1 MRFLT
6 GGESHGAAL
15 LAIVEGVPA
24 RLPLEASYINAQLA
38 RRQRGFGR
46 GGRMAIE
53 RDTVKILSGVRG
65 AWTLGSPISLLVKN
79 LDWPNWEK
87 IMAVE
92 GPVLA
97 EKVTKPRPGHADLS
111 GAIKYGHRDV
121 RNVLERASA
130 RETAMRTAVGAV
142 ARRLLEEL
150 GVSLYSHVVNIGGV
164 RVEKVDWDRVE
175 DSPLRCGDS
184 RAEERMMKA
193 IEDAGVRGDS
203 LGGVFEV
210 RVKGLPPG
218 LGSYA
223 HWDRRLD
230 GRLAQAVVSI
240 PGVKG
245 VEIGEAFSMA
255 DLPGSQVHDPI
266 CWESDRGFFRASNR
280 AGGLEGGMSN
290 GEEIVVRGAMK
301 PIPTLGI
308 PLASVDIETKEPFP
322 SHKERSDVCAV
333 PAAGVVAEAMVAWV
347 VAQAVMEKMGGDT
360 MEELKERW
368 ERYEG
373 WVRSF

>member
-24 RLPLEASYINAQLA
+24 HLSLGSAYINAQLA
-38 RRQRGFGR
+38 RRQKGFGR

-53 RDTVKILSGVRG
+53 QDSVEILSGVRAG
-65 AWTLGSPISLLVKN
+65 LTLGSPISLLIKN
-79 LDWPNWEK
+79 LDWLNWEK
-87 IMAVE
+87 VMAVE
-92 GPVLA
+92 GPILG

-111 GAIKYGHRDV
+111 GAIKYGHRDM

-130 RETAMRTAVGAV
+130 RETAIRTAVGAV

-150 GVSLYSHVVNIGGV
+150 GVHMYSHVVSIGGI
-164 RVEKVDWDRVE
+164 RVERVDWDRVE
-175 DSPLRCGDS
+175 DSPLRCGDPH
-184 RAEERMMKA
+184 AEERMMEA
-193 IEDAGVRGDS
+193 IEKARAQGDS

-218 LGSYA
+218 LGSYV

-230 GRLAQAVVSI
+230 GQLAQAVISI

-245 VEIGEAFSMA
+245 VEIGEAFSLA
-255 DLPGSQVHDPI
+255 DFPGSQVHDPI
-266 CWESDRGFFRASNR
+266 CWKDIRGFYRASNR

-301 PIPTLGI
+301 PIPTLGM
-308 PLASVDIETKEPFP
+308 PLASVDIETKESLP

-333 PAAGVVAEAMVAWV
+333 PAAGVVAEAMVAWAL
-347 VAQAVMEKMGGDT
+347 AQAVMERMGGDT

-368 ERYEG
+368 ERYKE

>member
-24 RLPLEASYINAQLA
+24 HLPLEATYINVQLA
-38 RRQRGFGR
+38 RRQKGFGR

-53 RDTVKILSGVRG
+53 QDSVEILSGVRAG
-65 AWTLGSPISLLVKN
+65 LTLGSPISLLIKN
-79 LDWPNWEK
+79 LDWPNWK
-87 IMAVE
+87 KVMAVE
-92 GPVLA
+92 GPISG

-111 GAIKYGHRDV
+111 GAIKYGHRDM

-130 RETAMRTAVGAV
+130 RETAIRTAVGAV

-150 GVSLYSHVVNIGGV
+150 GVHIRSHVVSIGSIK
-164 RVEKVDWDRVE
+164 VESVDWDRVE
-175 DSPLRCGDS
+175 DSPLRCGDPQ
-184 RAEERMMKA
+184 AEKRMIEA
-193 IEDAGVRGDS
+193 IEKAKAQGDS

-218 LGSYA
+218 LGSYVQ
-223 HWDRRLD
+223 WDRRLD
-230 GRLAQAVVSI
+230 GQLAQAVLSI

-245 VEIGEAFSMA
+245 VEIGEAFSLA
-255 DLPGSQVHDPI
+255 ELPGSQVHDPI
-266 CWESDRGFFRASNR
+266 YWKAGEGFYRASNR
-280 AGGLEGGMSN
+280 AGGIEGGMSN

-301 PIPTLGI
+301 PIPTLGM
-308 PLASVDIETKEPFP
+308 PLASVDIETKEAFP

-333 PAAGVVAEAMVAWV
+333 PAAGVVAEAMVAWTLG
-347 VAQAVMEKMGGDT
+347 QAVMEKMGGDT

-368 ERYEG
+368 ERYKER
-373 WVRSF
+373 VRHF

>member
-24 RLPLEASYINAQLA
+24 HLSLGSAYINAQLA
-38 RRQRGFGR
+38 RRQKGFGR

-53 RDTVKILSGVRG
+53 QDSVEILSGVRAG
-65 AWTLGSPISLLVKN
+65 LTLGSPISLLIKN

-87 IMAVE
+87 VMAVE
-92 GPVLA
+92 GPISG
-97 EKVTKPRPGHADLS
+97 EKVNKPRPGHADLS
-111 GAIKYGHRDV
+111 GAIKYGHRDM

-130 RETAMRTAVGAV
+130 RETALRTAVGAV

-150 GVSLYSHVVNIGGV
+150 GVHMYSHVVSIGGI
-164 RVEKVDWDRVE
+164 RVERVDWDRVE
-175 DSPLRCGDS
+175 DSPLRCGDPH
-184 RAEERMMKA
+184 AEERMMEA
-193 IEDAGVRGDS
+193 IEKAKAQGDS

-218 LGSYA
+218 LGSYV

-230 GRLAQAVVSI
+230 GQLAQAVISI

-245 VEIGEAFSMA
+245 VEIGEAFSLA

-266 CWESDRGFFRASNR
+266 CWEDIGGFYRASNR
-280 AGGLEGGMSN
+280 AGGVEGGMSN

-301 PIPTLGI
+301 PIPTLGM
-308 PLASVDIETKEPFP
+308 PLASVDIETKEAFP

-333 PAAGVVAEAMVAWV
+333 PAAGVVAEAMVAWILG
-347 VAQAVMEKMGGDT
+347 QAVMEKMGGDT
-360 MEELKERW
+360 MKELKERW
-368 ERYEG
+368 ERYKER
-373 WVRSF
+373 VRYF

>member
-15 LAIVEGVPA
+15 LVIVEGVPA
-24 RLPLEASYINAQLA
+24 HLSLGSAYINAQLA
-38 RRQRGFGR
+38 RRQKGFGR

-53 RDTVKILSGVRG
+53 QDSVEILSGVRG
-65 AWTLGSPISLLVKN
+65 GRTLGSPISLLVKN
-79 LDWPNWEK
+79 LDWPSWEEV
-87 IMAVE
+87 MAVE
-92 GPVLA
+92 GPILG

-111 GAIKYGHRDV
+111 GAIKYGHRDM

-130 RETAMRTAVGAV
+130 RETAIRTAVGAV

-150 GVSLYSHVVNIGGV
+150 GVHMYSHVVSIGGI
-164 RVEKVDWDRVE
+164 RVERVDWDRVE
-175 DSPLRCGDS
+175 DSPLRCGDPH
-184 RAEERMMKA
+184 AEERMMEA
-193 IEDAGVRGDS
+193 IEKARVQGNS

-218 LGSYA
+218 LGSYV

-230 GRLAQAVVSI
+230 GQLAQAVISI

-245 VEIGEAFSMA
+245 VEIGEAFSLA
-255 DLPGSQVHDPI
+255 DFPGSQVHDPI
-266 CWESDRGFFRASNR
+266 YWKDIKGFYRASNR

-301 PIPTLGI
+301 PIPTLGM
-308 PLASVDIETKEPFP
+308 PLASVDIETKEALS

-333 PAAGVVAEAMVAWV
+333 PAAGVVAEAMVAWAL
-347 VAQAVMEKMGGDT
+347 AQAVMERMGGDT

-368 ERYEG
+368 ERYKE

>member
-15 LAIVEGVPA
+15 LAIAEGVPA
-24 RLPLEASYINAQLA
+24 HLSLGSAYINAHLA
-38 RRQRGFGR
+38 RRQKGFGR

-53 RDTVKILSGVRG
+53 QDSVEILSGVRG
-65 AWTLGSPISLLVKN
+65 GRTLGSPISLLIKN
-79 LDWPNWEK
+79 LDWPNWEEV
-87 IMAVE
+87 MAVE
-92 GPVLA
+92 GPILG

-111 GAIKYGHRDV
+111 GAIKYGHRDM
-121 RNVLERASA
+121 RSVLERASA
-130 RETAMRTAVGAV
+130 RETAIRTAVGAV

-150 GVSLYSHVVNIGGV
+150 GVHLRSHVVSIGGI
-164 RVEKVDWDRVE
+164 RVERVDWDRVE
-175 DSPLRCGDS
+175 DSPLRCGDPH
-184 RAEERMMKA
+184 AEERMMEA
-193 IEDAGVRGDS
+193 IEKARVQGNS

-218 LGSYA
+218 LGSYV

-230 GRLAQAVVSI
+230 GQLTQAVISI

-255 DLPGSQVHDPI
+255 DSPGSQVHDPI
-266 CWESDRGFFRASNR
+266 CWEGDRGFFRASNR

-301 PIPTLGI
+301 PIPTLGV
-308 PLASVDIETKEPFP
+308 PLASVDIETKKPFP

-333 PAAGVVAEAMVAWV
+333 PAAGVVAEAMAAWV
-347 VAQAVMEKMGGDT
+347 LAQAVMEKMGGDT

-368 ERYEG
+368 KRYKE